1 MYHMITT
8 EIDLIPHDS
17 ISHFQSILCFVTKG
31 IRSST
36 VKMSHPEENVLI
48 YQKNQE
54 LA

>member
-1 MYHMITT
+1 MYHMVTT
-8 EIDLIPHDS
+8 EIDLIPHNS
-17 ISHFQSILCFVTKG
+17 ISHVQSILCFITKG